1 MRLVCRSYWKCF
13 LNLKTDQLAAAK
25 FSQDRFRVSAAIEDG
40 MDLHK
45 FLRNRVVDRERK
57 LVRDAAMISEDAP
70 MNPSGGAERIN
81 VHEERVTKVA
91 TETLFLLLIEVK
103 AGN

>member
-1 MRLVCRSYWKCF
+1 MGEDESGREESSKGERLCV
-13 LNLKTDQLAAAK
+13 AK
-25 FSQDRFRVSAAIEDG
+25 PSSKRRRVSAAIEDG
-40 MDLHK
+40 MDLHE

>member
-1 MRLVCRSYWKCF
+1 M
-13 LNLKTDQLAAAK
+13 DQLAAAK

-40 MDLHK
+40 MDLHE

-57 LVRDAAMISEDAP
+57 FVRDAAMITENTTMHS
-70 MNPSGGAERIN
+70 SGGAERIN

-91 TETLFLLLIEVK
+91 TKTLFLLLIEVK